1 MRRRKKITMDKMM
14 IKRHTKVSIF
24 MHWFNAVCWFF
35 LLSTGIGLIKNGDLE
50 PVGGWWPDLIRGIF
64 AGSGNLLLAHVVCGF
79 TWIAVFIAFVIV
91 RFRKEV
97 SFFIQEIFTFSTAND
112 IPWIIKKGI
121 QMTMGYKMLER
132 LGFEP
137 GIPEQ
142 GFYNVGQKLFAIPA
156 ILGGIVIAV
165 TGIVM
170 YSSKF
175 IMMDTVIVQW
185 SILIHFVMAGV
196 VFAGLL
202 IHIYMA
208 SMAAG
213 ELPALI
219 SMFTGTVPEE
229 YAEHHHK
236 LWYDRIKK

>member
-1 MRRRKKITMDKMM
+1 MRRRKKLTMVKMM

-35 LLSTGIGLIKNGDLE
+35 LLFTGIGLIKNGDLT
-50 PVGGWWPDLIRGIF
+50 PVGGWLPDLIRGIF
-64 AGSGNLLLAHVVCGF
+64 FSGENLLLAHVICGF
-79 TWIAVFIAFVIV
+79 TWILVFIVFTIV
-91 RFRKEV
+91 RLRKEV
-97 SFFIQEIFTFSTAND
+97 SYFIREIFTFSPIND
-112 IPWIIKKGI
+112 ISWIIKKGI
-121 QMTMGYKMLER
+121 QMTFGYKMLTR
-132 LGFEP
+132 LGLEP
-137 GIPEQ
+137 KIPDQ

-156 ILGGIVIAV
+156 VLGGIVIAA

-175 IMMDTVIVQW
+175 IMMDTSIVQW
-185 SILIHFVMAGV
+185 SILIHFVMVGV

-208 SMAAG
+208 SIAAG

-219 SMFTGTVPEE
+219 SMFTGSVPEE

-236 LWYDRIKK
+236 LWYNTIKE